1 MKLVTLGAVRRE
13 DWIIKASVLDD
24 QILIFLYN
32 EATMESQSLMFYS
45 EEVAYYY
52 IESLFK

>member
-32 EATMESQSLMFYS
+32 EATMEAKSLMFYS
-45 EEVAYYY
+45 EEFAYYY
-52 IESLFK
+52 LESLFK